1 VGLEVVIGNTIGL
14 DENQL
19 LELMRKEQPI
29 FRSN

>member
-1 VGLEVVIGNTIGL
+1 LGTEVYWQHNRL

-29 FRSN
+29 FRSS